1 MLIEISWEIGTGTMM
16 MSEIDDATFEI
27 IDSTEEQ
34 YRVLVESIGARLQ
47 RIRDG
52 NKESSTS
59 EYAFWG

>member
-1 MLIEISWEIGTGTMM
+1 MM